1 MVDMSNEIITV
12 ELRLDHKVDIDVKL
26 DEVIDG
32 INSLEIKKRWN
43 LIANILNEVQLSVS
57 DLTDEQKEIIK
68 NYLNDKLLLFNS

>member
-1 MVDMSNEIITV
+1 MSNEIITV

-32 INSLEIKKRWN
+32 INSLELKKRWN

>member
-1 MVDMSNEIITV
+1 MSNEIITV
-12 ELRLDHKVDIDVKL
+12 ELRIDHKVDIDVRL

-68 NYLNDKLLLFNS
+68 NYLNDKLLLFNP

>member
-1 MVDMSNEIITV
+1 MSNEIITV

-68 NYLNDKLLLFNS
+68 NYLNDKLLLFNP